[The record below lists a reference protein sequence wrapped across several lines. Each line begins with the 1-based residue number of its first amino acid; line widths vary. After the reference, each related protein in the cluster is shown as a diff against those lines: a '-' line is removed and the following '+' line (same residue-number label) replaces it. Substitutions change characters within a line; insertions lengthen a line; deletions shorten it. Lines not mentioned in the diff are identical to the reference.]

1 MPPYRGQ
8 KIAFRIKEKIELEL
22 NIKLVW
28 RGNRTYREN
37 KLIMCSKNVEAIQ
50 NIPTINIP
58 YEPHGVMLACEMS
71 NVAKTSKKVS
81 DYWVELNYT
90 EEHSKED
97 DKKSERGVIECW
109 FSQKPRGI
117 KKI

>member
-1 MPPYRGQ
+1 MPPCRGQ
-8 KIAFRIKEKIELEL
+8 KIASRIKEKIELVL

-37 KLIMCSKNVEAIQ
+37 KFIKCSKNVEATQ
-50 NIPTINIP
+50 NIPTINIS

-81 DYWVELNYT
+81 DYWEELNYT

-97 DKKSERGVIECW
+97 GKKSERGVIEMLT
-109 FSQKPRGI
+109 
-117 KKI
+117 

>member
-1 MPPYRGQ
+1 MPPYRRQ
-8 KIAFRIKEKIELEL
+8 KIASRIKEKIEMEL
-22 NIKLVW
+22 NVKLVW
-28 RGNRTYREN
+28 RDNRTYREN
-37 KLIMCSKNVEAIQ
+37 KFIMCSKNVEVTQ
-50 NIPTINIP
+50 KIPTINIP

-97 DKKSERGVIECW
+97 GKKSEGGVIEMLV
-109 FSQKPRGI
+109 
-117 KKI
+117 

>member
-8 KIAFRIKEKIELEL
+8 KIASRIKEKIELEL

-28 RGNRTYREN
+28 RCNRTYREN
-37 KLIMCSKNVEAIQ
+37 KFIMSSKNVEATQ
-50 NIPTINIP
+50 NILTINIP
-58 YEPHGVMLACEMS
+58 YEPHGVMLAYEMF

-81 DYWVELNYT
+81 DYWAELNFT

-97 DKKSERGVIECW
+97 GKKTERGVIEMLV
-109 FSQKPRGI
+109 
-117 KKI
+117 